1 MLRDAWPLLHAQPH
15 LTFSFED
22 QTKIWVFDVCRLT
35 LDKEDIEPWGEATKD
50 EVLLYAALSA
60 KWENNDA
67 IDRAVTGA
75 VGSKESLRGYK
86 IEQVVPFNPV
96 DKKTTVAFTGHDG
109 RRLLACKGAPQV
121 CPDEL

>member
-1 MLRDAWPLLHAQPH
+1 M
-15 LTFSFED
+15 FED
-22 QTKIWVFDVCRLT
+22 FDVCRLT
-35 LDKEDIEPWGEATKD
+35 LDKEDIEPWGKATKD

-96 DKKTTVAFTGHDG
+96 DKKTTAAFTGIDG